1 MLRVAL
7 TGGIATGKSYVLD
20 RFRARLVPTLDADVL
35 AREAVAPERPAWV
48 AVREQFG
55 PDVCLPNGSLDRKH
69 LAAQVFDN
77 PTARAKLEAI
87 VHPYVRQAI
96 ADWFN
101 RLSSNGKILFAVADI
116 PLLFETGRAAEFDR
130 VIAVACD
137 SDAQLRRVM
146 ARDGLS
152 KDGARKRLAAQLP
165 IAGKVKCANFVIRT
179 DGNFA
184 QTEQQVEE
192 AYKSLLAGV

>member
-1 MLRVAL
+1 MRRVAL
-7 TGGIATGKSYVLD
+7 TGGIATGKSHVLD
-20 RFRARLVPTLDADVL
+20 RLRVRLVPTLDADVL
-35 AREAVAPERPAWV
+35 AREAVAPGQPAWT
-48 AVREQFG
+48 AVRKQFG
-55 PDVCLPNGSLDRKH
+55 SAICLPNGSLDRKR

-101 RLSSNGKILFAVADI
+101 RLSSNNNILFAVVDI
-116 PLLFETGRAAEFDR
+116 PLLFETGRATEFDR
-130 VIAVACD
+130 VIVVACD
-137 SDAQLRRVM
+137 SDTQLRRVM

-165 IAGKVKCANFVIRT
+165 IASKVKRANFVIQT
-179 DGNFA
+179 DGSLA
-184 QTEQQVEE
+184 QTEHQVEE
-192 AYKSLLAGV
+192 TYKSLLAGV